1 MALNDTGVYKL
12 KDGGWGFRYTISVDN
27 RRKDVKRVRD
37 ANGNPMR
44 TKRDAILARAE
55 AIKNDEDQTPKAK
68 PISRKTV
75 KAVYT
80 EFCENGRTDRA
91 YQTKRKQDS
100 LWENHLCA
108 KFGKQYVDEISPADV
123 MDYLSELYYV
133 EGFSYQYT
141 ESFLKMFY
149 LIFGQAYSRNYLS
162 VDAYNKLCV
171 NKDTKIKMPKMKT
184 EDDTAKMFKNVPIS
198 CFLNT
203 FTTIIQT
210 STSQTS
216 TRAIFRRKNRTNFH
230 INFHLSHLR
239 HRRGRQKS
247 GEGISLSSL
256 KKPVLTRFCSLAEIP
271 VQQTLEGLAVTGFV
285 TSI

>member
-12 KDGGWGFRYTISVDN
+12 NDGGWGFRYTISVDN

-44 TKRDAILARAE
+44 TKRAAILARAE
-55 AIKNDEDQTPKAK
+55 AIRNDEAHSPKTK
-68 PISRKTV
+68 PVSRKTV
-75 KAVYT
+75 KDVYA
-80 EFCENGRTDRA
+80 EFCENGRADRA

-100 LWENHLCA
+100 IWENHLCA
-108 KFGKQYVDEISPADV
+108 KFGKKYVSEITPAAV

-171 NKDTKIKMPKMKT
+171 NKDTKIRMPKMKT
-184 EDDTAKMFKNVPIS
+184 EDDTAIVS
-198 CFLNT
+198 
-203 FTTIIQT
+203 FTRQELVLLDTL
-210 STSQTS
+210 SNGC
-216 TRAIFRRKNRTNFH
+216 RAITEISK
-230 INFHLSHLR
+230 
-239 HRRGRQKS
+239 RGAMIRSPFFKS
-247 GEGISLSSL
+247 DI
-256 KKPVLTRFCSLAEIP
+256 
-271 VQQTLEGLAVTGFV
+271 
-285 TSI
+285 